1 MRVSSGDQAQCD
13 SVFIIIILF
22 FRTTAEPAV
31 FMGSPVLA
39 NGVVLTSKDLR
50 LKPQA
55 AASS

>member
-13 SVFIIIILF
+13 SVFIIILF

-39 NGVVLTSKDLR
+39 NGVVLISKDLR